1 LAILLSN
8 FSIIKYE
15 SGLLSIV
22 TASIS
27 VNIKSLMSSTFWNFE
42 TILELYSF
50 GRSIHVLLSLCS
62 TDDGQLIGI
71 CRECYN
77 MREKVKVKKKKCDD
91 DDIL

>member
-1 LAILLSN
+1 VILLSN

-50 GRSIHVLLSLCS
+50 GRSIHVLLLLCS